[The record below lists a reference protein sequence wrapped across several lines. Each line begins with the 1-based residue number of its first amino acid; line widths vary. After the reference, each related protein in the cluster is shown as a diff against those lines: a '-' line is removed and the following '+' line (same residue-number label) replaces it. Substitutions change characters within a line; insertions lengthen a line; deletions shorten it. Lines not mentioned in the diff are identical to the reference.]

1 MGTLLI
7 GLDESALTAEQTSR
21 LRELA
26 GGRTV
31 VVTEDEATIDAAM
44 PDVEIATGRLGREF
58 ISGAPNLR
66 WFHQWSAG
74 AEWTQARL
82 DTAEDSFVLT
92 NASGLHGIPIS
103 EQVFAYLLAF
113 ARDLPRAI
121 RDQADHVWHRPEP
134 TTDLFE
140 LAGKTMLVVGTGAI
154 GDRIAELAR
163 AFQMSVVGVRRT
175 PDGNHSPHYERIV
188 GADGLHDELPHA
200 DFVVVT
206 LPGTRETSHMFGA
219 TEFGRMKPSAY
230 FVNIGR
236 GSTVDESALVDALQ
250 TDGIAGAGLDVFETE
265 PLPEDSPLWD
275 MPNVIVT
282 CHYAGTTPEYDRRGM
297 DIFLENLA
305 RYVRDEPLRNV
316 VDRELGY

>member
-7 GLDESALTAEQTSR
+7 GLDESALTAEQMS
-21 LRELA
+21 LLHGLA
-26 GGRTV
+26 GDRDV
-31 VVTEDEATIDAAM
+31 VITLDPPAIDAAL
-44 PDVEIATGRLGREF
+44 PDVEIATGRLGREHLAD
-58 ISGAPNLR
+58 APNLR

-74 AEWTQARL
+74 AEWTQDFPEVRDAPY
-82 DTAEDSFVLT
+82 VLT

-113 ARDLPRAI
+113 ARDIPRAI
-121 RDQADHVWHRPEP
+121 RDQTAHRWHRPEP
-134 TTDLFE
+134 TTDLFG
-140 LAGKTMLVVGTGAI
+140 LNGKTMLVVGTGAI
-154 GDRIAELAR
+154 GNRIAELAR
-163 AFQMSVVGVRRT
+163 AFGMRVVGVRRN
-175 PDGNHSPHYERIV
+175 PDGDRSSHYERVV
-188 GADGLHDELPHA
+188 GPEGLRDELPRA

-206 LPGTRETSHMFGA
+206 LPGTRETARTFDA
-219 TEFGRMKPSAY
+219 TEFELMRNSAY

-236 GSTVDESALVDALQ
+236 GSVVDESALVETLR
-250 TDGIAGAGLDVFETE
+250 TGGIAGAGLDVFETE

-297 DIFLENLA
+297 DIFLDNLA
-305 RYVRDEPLRNV
+305 RYVRDEPLRNM